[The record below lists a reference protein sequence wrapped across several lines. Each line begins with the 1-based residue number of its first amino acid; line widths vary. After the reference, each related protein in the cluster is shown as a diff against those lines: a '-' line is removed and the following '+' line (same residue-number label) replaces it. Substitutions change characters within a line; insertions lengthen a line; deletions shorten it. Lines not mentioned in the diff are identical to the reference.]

1 MIPHPRAARFVLVA
15 VLLAAGSGCGKHES
29 AESGETKVRVPVR
42 AARLEIRTIQSQITA
57 TGQWRAADS
66 IVVIAPFAA
75 YVETIR
81 PRLGDHVAKG
91 EAIGVLITH
100 ESRAA
105 LRGAEIL
112 LRQASGAE
120 ERAEARRALAQAE
133 HGLVRV
139 PLAAATS
146 GTVIRRLA
154 EPGSEVAE
162 SAPLLTLVP
171 QGSFV
176 FEAHVAHA
184 DARLVQPGQRA
195 TIRLEGVDLIP
206 AVVQRRLPQASEA
219 DQNELVWLSPARVP
233 TGVIDRFGTA
243 SIENGAARS
252 APAVPDSALVE
263 DDLTSEV
270 RIARI
275 AGGVAIWTPVR
286 LGQGSGGWH
295 ELLAPLLPPGTL
307 VVISGQRGLPD
318 STRVEIAP

>member
-1 MIPHPRAARFVLVA
+1 VTGRRVVGVVLA
-15 VLLAAGSGCGKHES
+15 GLLLGSACGCGKHED
-29 AESGETKVRVPVR
+29 AEGEATKARVPVH
-42 AARLEIRTIQSQITA
+42 AARVEIRTIQSQITA

-66 IVVIAPFAA
+66 IVVIAPFTA

-81 PRLGDHVAKG
+81 PHLGDRVAKG
-91 EAIGVLITH
+91 ETIGTLVTH

-112 LRQASGAE
+112 LRQASGPAE
-120 ERAEARRALAQAE
+120 RQEAERALAQAE
-133 HGLVRV
+133 RGLVRV
-139 PLAAATS
+139 PLAAAAT
-146 GTVIRRLA
+146 GTVIRRSA

-184 DARLVQPGQRA
+184 DAGRVQPGQRA
-195 TIRLEGVDLIP
+195 TIHLEGTDLIP
-206 AVVQRRLPQASEA
+206 AVVQRRLPQASES

-233 TGVIDRFGTA
+233 TVVLDRFGTA
-243 SIENGAARS
+243 ALETGAARS

-263 DDLTSEV
+263 DDLTGEV
-270 RIARI
+270 RIARV

-286 LGQGSGGWH
+286 LGQGSEGWH
-295 ELLAPLLPPGTL
+295 ELLAPRLVPGTL

-318 STRVEIAP
+318 STRVEIAR